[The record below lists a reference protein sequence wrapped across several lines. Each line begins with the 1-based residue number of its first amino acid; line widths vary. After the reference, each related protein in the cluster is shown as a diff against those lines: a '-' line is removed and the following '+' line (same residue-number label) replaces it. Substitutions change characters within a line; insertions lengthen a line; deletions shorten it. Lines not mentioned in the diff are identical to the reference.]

1 MDLPFFAAIVLCF
14 APVGVICDTR
24 NWNPTGQGCVD
35 PNGFLSCYATQ
46 SSNAVSCVGFCDSNT
61 VKGTG
66 AYTDCILGCNGAW
79 LASNVGCWI
88 QSCWNQVYSCEYQLT
103 AISYFDG
110 TDLVQNANIPFYPP
124 PDSASAGACSCN
136 LGYVYGNKT
145 YINFNNACIDVAGS
159 GDMNALYE
167 CECCEFGFPVS
178 NILNVCPKSDLSIL
192 GFAQELSDTQQLIG
206 KSADNCAILDNNSDT
221 CVQQFGYPFYG
232 TVTNPLNLPAG
243 EPGDEPLSNL
253 AGNAFTDFGAPAYT
267 LKLFPGYSSVI
278 TPAAFNADAGVATG
292 SVGAS
297 GSAVVTATAGSTG
310 TGGSVAATG
319 TAKNTGTATGKT
331 GSATTATGKTT
342 GTGTGAA
349 ASTSTTKSAGVRLG
363 SKGSTVLG
371 GVVFS
376 IVLFAL

>member
-1 MDLPFFAAIVLCF
+1 MGFSKSSLAAFVLCF
-14 APVGVICDTR
+14 GPASVVCDTR

-35 PNGFLSCYATQ
+35 PKGFLSCYDNQ
-46 SSNAVSCVGFCDSNT
+46 SSNAVSCTAFCDSNT
-61 VKGTG
+61 VKGTK

-103 AISYFDG
+103 ALSYFDG
-110 TDLVQNANIPFYPP
+110 TDLVQNGNIPFYPP
-124 PDSASAGACSCN
+124 PDSASVGACSCN

-145 YINFNNACIDVAGS
+145 YISFNNACIDVAAS
-159 GDMNALYE
+159 GDANALHE
-167 CECCEFGFPVS
+167 CGCCEFAFPVS

-192 GFAQELSDTQQLIG
+192 GFAQELSTTQHLIS
-206 KSADNCAILDNNSDT
+206 KSTDNCAILNNNSDT
-221 CVQQFGYPFYG
+221 CVQKYGYPFHG

-253 AGNAFTDFGAPAYT
+253 PGNAFTDFGAPAYT

-278 TPAAFNADAGVATG
+278 TPAAFNADAGAATG

-310 TGGSVAATG
+310 TGGNVAATG
-319 TAKNTGTATGKT
+319 TATAKT
-331 GSATTATGKTT
+331 GSGATTTAKTT
-342 GTGTGAA
+342 GTGTGAVA
-349 ASTSTTKSAGVRLG
+349 PASTTKSDGARWEN
-363 SKGSTVLG
+363 KGSVVLG
-371 GVVFS
+371 GLIVGILLMVV
-376 IVLFAL
+376 